1 MIFEKLKAKFLGS
14 KSVMGIDI
22 GSSSIKVVQLKNVGG
37 IIVLETYGSIATGP
51 YANVE
56 IGKSVKLTTDS
67 LIKVMKDI
75 TREANV
81 STNTVS
87 LSIPFNAS
95 FVSLIKLP
103 DLSDQYIA
111 QAIETEASKYI
122 PVPMEEVSID
132 WFLPPRYIFENKDI
146 DEKHRYALLIA
157 IHNSDLQHYREI
169 IQKLNYDIRFFEIE
183 IFGSIRS
190 TLGSSKTPTV
200 IVDVGAR
207 TTKFYVVDHGIV
219 IKSYFIN
226 QGGQTITQAI
236 ETIMATTFGEA
247 EELKRRF
254 GLKIDNEAAHKAM
267 LSIVD
272 DILTEVNRVVSD
284 YQVKYKKDIARLV
297 FTGGGSG
304 IKGLLEYAKEKTYIM
319 PELANSF
326 EKVSAPNFANSVLE
340 EVGPEFAVAVGAALR
355 LLLKE

>member
-1 MIFEKLKAKFLGS
+1 MIFEKLKNKFLGS

-37 IIVLETYGSIATGP
+37 IIILETYGSISTGP
-51 YANVE
+51 YANVD
-56 IGKSVKLTTDS
+56 IGKSVKLTTDN
-67 LIKVMKDI
+67 LVTVMKDL

-81 STNTVS
+81 KTNIVS

-103 DLSDQYIA
+103 DLDDKYIA
-111 QAIETEASKYI
+111 QAIETEAAKYI

-132 WFLPPRYIFENKDI
+132 WFLPPRYIFEDKET
-146 DEKHRYALLIA
+146 DEKKRYALLIA
-157 IHNSDLQHYREI
+157 IHNSDLQHYRDI
-169 IQKLNYDIRFFEIE
+169 IQKLNYDVRFFEIE

-200 IVDVGAR
+200 IVDIGAR

-226 QGGQTITQAI
+226 QGGQTVTQVI
-236 ETIMATTFGEA
+236 ETVMSTTFEEA
-247 EELKRRF
+247 EELKRRY
-254 GLKIDNEAAHKAM
+254 GLQIDNEAAQKAIV
-267 LSIVD
+267 SSVD
-272 DILTEVNRVVSD
+272 DILTEVNRVVGD
-284 YQVKYKKDIARLV
+284 YQTKYKKDIARLI

-304 IKGLLEYAKEKTYIM
+304 IKGLLNHAKEKTYIM

-340 EVGPEFAVAVGAALR
+340 EVGPEFSVAVGAALR